1 MPTCQECDQTVVL
14 PFICNY
20 CGGAYCTEHRIPES
34 HNCAGLTLTRRPS
47 LSLRTTSR
55 LEPVGVPKA
64 GMQKIFNAGEAQQ
77 MVLAWLVLSVC
88 FSAGYMTSL
97 RIFTERFIISLF
109 TVGLGFVFHELAHRY
124 TAKRYGCWASFR
136 IWPAG
141 LGLALLLAM
150 LSRGSLIFAAP
161 GAVYIVPIRGLGISR
176 RENGI
181 IALSGIAMNVLL
193 GSVFVLL
200 SGVGGVAASIG
211 SLGARI
217 NFWLAAFNL
226 IPLAQLDGAKV
237 LAWSWRVWGIA
248 TALAWLGLLL
258 LA

>member
-1 MPTCQECDQTVVL
+1 L
-14 PFICNY
+14 PI
-20 CGGAYCTEHRIPES
+20 
-34 HNCAGLTLTRRPS
+34 
-47 LSLRTTSR
+47 RTTGR
-55 LEPVGVPKA
+55 LESASTPKA
-64 GMQKIFNAGEAQQ
+64 RIQRIFNSSETQQ
-77 MVLAWLVLSVC
+77 IIVAWLVLSIC

-97 RIFTERFIISLF
+97 RIFTERFVISLF

-136 IWPAG
+136 LWPAG
-141 LGLALLLAM
+141 LGLALLLAI

-161 GAVYIVPIRGLGISR
+161 GAVYIVPIRGFGISR

-181 IALSGIAMNVLL
+181 ISVSGIAMNMLL
-193 GSVFVLL
+193 GSAFVLL
-200 SGVGGVAASIG
+200 SGLGGAAAGIG
-211 SLGARI
+211 LLGARI

-237 LAWSWRVWGIA
+237 LAWSWKVWGVA